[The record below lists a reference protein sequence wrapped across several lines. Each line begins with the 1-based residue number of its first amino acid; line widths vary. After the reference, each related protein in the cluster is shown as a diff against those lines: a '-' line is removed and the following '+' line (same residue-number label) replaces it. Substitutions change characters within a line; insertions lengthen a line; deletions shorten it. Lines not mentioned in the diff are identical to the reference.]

1 MDGTGGGFSVRPR
14 EGFSGTLQAELELRM
29 LREME
34 RGREVWLLTWFGGA
48 VVGREGDMPRN
59 RETKGG
65 GAAESWPRLWLTSCD
80 TVES

>member
-14 EGFSGTLQAELELRM
+14 VGFSGTLQAELELRI

-34 RGREVWLLTWFGGA
+34 RGREVWLLTWFGA
-48 VVGREGDMPRN
+48 VVGREGDMPLN
-59 RETKGG
+59 LETMGG
-65 GAAESWPRLWLTSCD
+65 GAAESWSRLWSTLCD